1 MKNLCLCILLVAASI
16 VSGQAQTSLVVPWH
30 DFPEQRAYEP
40 MPVVCVHGIASD
52 SVETWSYG
60 VSLLGNYF
68 STTYFY
74 SGDSS
79 PALTPQFEGQPS
91 TKYVE
96 TFDYGVYSQPG
107 TTNTLG
113 HLQTFDSIKSNA
125 WEGVYQK
132 SINGSITLSN
142 RIAQV
147 REAYQLGDGSFPPV
161 TLLCHS
167 MGGVLAHYYLTR
179 CAQTGTDPGV
189 SRVITFGTPHY
200 GSTLAN
206 WQRQTYGPGGWMG
219 TITRPLKRLT
229 VEHALQY
236 EFSLAFNAPD
246 LANFANYANPPGGDP
261 EKAGMTDISY
271 NVPYAGA
278 VVGWLQNPLIPYF
291 QSNAVPGTVEYVANS
306 FTILNSGSLAAI
318 GLGLAAV
325 RLLDSG
331 GFDYELFGDGVVPGF
346 SQEGRS
352 LPGAQPDIYDGNS
365 SDGNPIRPV
374 ILSGW
379 NSFHEGESKVSQAIL
394 ASLSGVPYQYGLVE
408 NYQSGT
414 PLLPS
419 YAGSPGDTNSF
430 SKYLP
435 TRDGTI
441 THSDEPGIA
450 QMTLCYSSSSST
462 NPLVIPAMNSWG
474 IGNNVPQLL
483 YTNQASFAGAQI
495 VGLGTGSDLDEG
507 HVSAYG
513 LIGTKNHS
521 TNTLEQSGTNY
532 WAGAGNEYL
541 PASLGLNFAQDVNPV
556 SDVITRTGGVTFT
569 NAVSQSLV
577 EITATDNT
585 NQYGYFIAPA
595 SSISL
600 VYAGNNFVAAQGEN
614 VAGLLTPQAQQE
626 FNVVVD
632 SATVVGILQKINQG
646 EALSNTCHNA
656 TPLTQWTTT
665 VSEWVNSNTGS
676 ITLDFFPTSSPPNVY
691 DAWTRTAYSSGN

>member
-1 MKNLCLCILLVAASI
+1 
-16 VSGQAQTSLVVPWH
+16 
-30 DFPEQRAYEP
+30 
-40 MPVVCVHGIASD
+40 
-52 SVETWSYG
+52 
-60 VSLLGNYF
+60 
-68 STTYFY
+68 
-74 SGDSS
+74 
-79 PALTPQFEGQPS
+79 
-91 TKYVE
+91 
-96 TFDYGVYSQPG
+96 
-107 TTNTLG
+107 
-113 HLQTFDSIKSNA
+113 
-125 WEGVYQK
+125 
-132 SINGSITLSN
+132 
-142 RIAQV
+142 
-147 REAYQLGDGSFPPV
+147 
-161 TLLCHS
+161 
-167 MGGVLAHYYLTR
+167 
-179 CAQTGTDPGV
+179 
-189 SRVITFGTPHY
+189 
-200 GSTLAN
+200 
-206 WQRQTYGPGGWMG
+206 
-219 TITRPLKRLT
+219 
-229 VEHALQY
+229 
-236 EFSLAFNAPD
+236 
-246 LANFANYANPPGGDP
+246 
-261 EKAGMTDISY
+261 
-271 NVPYAGA
+271 
-278 VVGWLQNPLIPYF
+278 
-291 QSNAVPGTVEYVANS
+291 
-306 FTILNSGSLAAI
+306 
-318 GLGLAAV
+318 
-325 RLLDSG
+325 
-331 GFDYELFGDGVVPGF
+331 
-346 SQEGRS
+346 
-352 LPGAQPDIYDGNS
+352 
-365 SDGNPIRPV
+365 
-374 ILSGW
+374 
-379 NSFHEGESKVSQAIL
+379 
-394 ASLSGVPYQYGLVE
+394 
-408 NYQSGT
+408 
-414 PLLPS
+414 
-419 YAGSPGDTNSF
+419 
-430 SKYLP
+430 
-435 TRDGTI
+435 
-441 THSDEPGIA
+441 
-450 QMTLCYSSSSST
+450 
-462 NPLVIPAMNSWG
+462 MNSWG